1 MNQKQGFIQARLRGN
16 RVAIVKLG
24 PDVLTL
30 WPSFGGEGSM
40 WRVEDISDEQIV
52 ASCGGETSVF
62 ELREPAQRVE
72 LRTAARTVVRVL
84 REYEATKQKE
94 GCVWTTLQC

>member
-1 MNQKQGFIQARLRGN
+1 MNQEQGFLQARLRGK

-30 WPSFGGEGSM
+30 WPSFEGEGSM

-52 ASCGGETSVF
+52 ASRGGETEVF
-62 ELREPAQRVE
+62 QLLEPAQRVE

-84 REYEATKQKE
+84 REHEAAK
-94 GCVWTTLQC
+94 